1 MSFIEVCSGCGGL
14 STGLVKAGFQ
24 PLLLNDLD
32 KNCCET
38 LRLNHPGVNV
48 VRASLEKLDL
58 TEYRDRV
65 DLLAGGIPCQSFSFA
80 GKQKGIDDPRGRLF
94 QDFAKL
100 VAQCEPKVFL
110 IENVKG
116 LLSHN
121 KGETLQLI
129 LNHLDPEKKYDICY
143 KLLNAKHFR
152 VAQHRE
158 RLFIV
163 GIRQQNSGK
172 VFTFPEPVGESLHL
186 KDVLCDVP
194 ESEGY
199 LYNEK
204 KAGYFERIPQGG
216 CWIDLPV
223 DLQKEY
229 MGKSYN
235 SPGGKRGILKRLSME
250 DVSLTL
256 LCSPSQKQTERCHP
270 LETRPLSIR
279 EYARIQGF
287 EDSYKFHGSI
297 ASQYKQIGNA
307 VPINLAYHVGKSI
320 YTFLSKTEDN
330 VEIRKQKKWKGSI
343 RTSPG
348 TGH

>member
-14 STGLVKAGFQ
+14 STGLVKAGFH

-48 VRASLEKLDL
+48 VRGSLEKLDL
-58 TEYRDRV
+58 TEYKDKV
-65 DLLAGGIPCQSFSFA
+65 DLLVGGIPCQSFSFA
-80 GKQKGIDDPRGRLF
+80 GKQKGIDDPRGQLF
-94 QDFAKL
+94 MDFAKL
-100 VAQCEPKVFL
+100 IGQCAPKVFL

-121 KGETLQLI
+121 NGETLRFI
-129 LNHLDPEKKYDICY
+129 LRHLDPDNKYTIY
-143 KLLNAKHFR
+143 YRLLNARHFQ

-163 GIRQQNSGK
+163 GVSKQHTVNVYQ
-172 VFTFPEPVGESLHL
+172 FPEPVDTPPLL
-186 KDVLCDVP
+186 LRDVLKDVP

-199 LYNEK
+199 RYSEK
-204 KAGYFERIPQGG
+204 KAKYFDRIPPGG
-216 CWIDLPV
+216 CWVDLPV
-223 DLQKEY
+223 DLQREY
-229 MGKSYN
+229 MGKSFD
-235 SPGGKRGILKRLSME
+235 SEGGRRGILKRLSME

-270 LETRPLSIR
+270 KETRPLTIR

-287 EDSYKFHGSI
+287 EDSYRFYGSI

-320 YTFLSKTEDN
+320 RIFFQKNED
-330 VEIRKQKKWKGSI
+330 KKE
-343 RTSPG
+343 
-348 TGH
+348 H